1 MKVLVSAI
9 LAKIPELP
17 PNVRDLVTISSDSP
31 RLADVKSR
39 TSDTLYRVHI
49 EPHVDDPGNNS
60 ILNTT
65 CPCDARKLC
74 WHVTAFYAVSKN
86 LLPPIAPEKPS
97 DTQQPPEDV
106 EPVQVANTNN
116 VRTLTRLT
124 KEAIHTDLLA
134 HEARSAMLDE
144 VLRLLEQG

>member
-1 MKVLVSAI
+1 MKVLVSDI
-9 LAKIPELP
+9 LAKIPSLP
-17 PNVRDLVTISSDSP
+17 PNVRDLVTIHSDDLS
-31 RLADVKSR
+31 LADVKSR
-39 TSDTLYRVHI
+39 TSDAVHTVHI
-49 EPHVDDPGNNS
+49 EPHVDDPGDKS

-74 WHVTAFYAVSKN
+74 WHVVAFYAVSKG
-86 LLPPIAPEKPS
+86 LAPEKPS
-97 DTQQPPEDV
+97 DPQQPPEDV
-106 EPVQVANTNN
+106 EPVSIANTRN

-144 VLRLLEQG
+144 VLRLLEQEQ

>member
-49 EPHVDDPGNNS
+49 EPHVDDPGDKS

-74 WHVTAFYAVSKN
+74 WHVVAFYAVSKG
-86 LLPPIAPEKPS
+86 LAPEKPS

-106 EPVQVANTNN
+106 EPVQVANTQ
-116 VRTLTRLT
+116 TLSRLGL
-124 KEAIHTDLLA
+124 EAVQADMRA
-134 HEARSAMLDE
+134 HEARAAWFAE
-144 VLRLLEQG
+144 VERLMK